1 MKGLNSAYD
10 VPSILKQDVTKINKT
25 IFNAL
30 KNKDTCIITGQ
41 YAYNYYLTESEIEKD
56 KSLGSKYKPIETP
69 FMQII
74 STNYIPDSVEFLNK
88 LSSEFK
94 GISYKEYY
102 PLWSFT
108 GYSTIVYYKDFPVL
122 HLTSHNNRCVP
133 IRKINAICCTNGKI
147 EKLSHTVNIGSF
159 DFVLLMNLISG
170 MRVRVNEIEDKYHYH
185 NITTSHLVEM
195 RNFYL
200 NKHKKTLLDV
210 SPFQSFIDKCIGDTM
225 DPMRE
230 SKIQREKKYKE
241 GKLVIFKYNPE
252 KPREAPDYKFANTS
266 GNEINNPINLK
277 IKKYY
282 ENPKLLEDFMK
293 KTYDEKV
300 EENENESE

>member
-1 MKGLNSAYD
+1 
-10 VPSILKQDVTKINKT
+10 
-25 IFNAL
+25 
-30 KNKDTCIITGQ
+30 
-41 YAYNYYLTESEIEKD
+41 
-56 KSLGSKYKPIETP
+56 
-69 FMQII
+69 
-74 STNYIPDSVEFLNK
+74 
-88 LSSEFK
+88 
-94 GISYKEYY
+94 
-102 PLWSFT
+102 
-108 GYSTIVYYKDFPVL
+108 
-122 HLTSHNNRCVP
+122 
-133 IRKINAICCTNGKI
+133 
-147 EKLSHTVNIGSF
+147 
-159 DFVLLMNLISG
+159 
-170 MRVRVNEIEDKYHYH
+170 
-185 NITTSHLVEM
+185 
-195 RNFYL
+195 L